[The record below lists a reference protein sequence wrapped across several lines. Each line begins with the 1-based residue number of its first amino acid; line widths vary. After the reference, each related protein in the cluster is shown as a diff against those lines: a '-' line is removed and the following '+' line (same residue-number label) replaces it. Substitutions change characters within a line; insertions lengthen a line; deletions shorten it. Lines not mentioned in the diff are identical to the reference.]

1 MIKLILCIYLL
12 ILCFGAFIALVT
24 FIFDVIKWHD
34 KEVKENIIDSA
45 MDIYSKGGELNG
57 RTGSIG
63 TGGRGYDDNDGA
75 SVGSD
80 TGGSDTGSGVGRG
93 TDLTF
98 SL

>member
-63 TGGRGYDDNDGA
+63 TGGRG
-75 SVGSD
+75 
-80 TGGSDTGSGVGRG
+80 